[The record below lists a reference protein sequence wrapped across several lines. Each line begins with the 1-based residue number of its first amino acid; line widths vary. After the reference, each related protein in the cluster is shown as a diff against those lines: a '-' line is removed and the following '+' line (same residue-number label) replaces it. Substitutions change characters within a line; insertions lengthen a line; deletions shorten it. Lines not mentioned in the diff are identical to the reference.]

1 MVVLFS
7 IRQAETIQDRI
18 LLTFN
23 SIHQKYI
30 ERKPKTARVYQVDDL
45 LIYRAKGILSPAE
58 ARLITDDE
66 GGNMLRG
73 FMIRQWD
80 ELKPV
85 IRHQIQ
91 KIVNHSVLGIT
102 VDVCVEEDEIMIIC
116 RMAK

>member
-1 MVVLFS
+1 MIFN
-7 IRQAETIQDRI
+7 IRQTETVQDRI

-30 ERKPKTARVYQVDDL
+30 DRNPKTGRIYQVDDL

-58 ARLITDDE
+58 ARLLSDDE
-66 GGNMLRG
+66 GGNMLRD

-80 ELKPV
+80 ELKPI

-91 KIVNHSVLGIT
+91 KIVNHPVLGIT
-102 VDVCVEEDEIMIIC
+102 VDVCVEEDELMIIC